1 MGRQIGKVLPRPQ
14 ATRIRRVLIA
24 FLAALYLVVGFAGE
38 ISCAEE
44 SLIQSTPIS
53 TRAASVKTDEDS
65 KKTPEVVEHCYTC
78 VPITIPAAA
87 AQVSEPVSVSVNLSF
102 PSDAIILVEAR
113 LVDPPPPKTST

>member
-1 MGRQIGKVLPRPQ
+1 MGRQIGKGLPRLQ

-24 FLAALYLVVGFAGE
+24 LLAALYLVVGFSGE

-44 SLIQSTPIS
+44 SLIQSTSIS
-53 TRAASVKTDEDS
+53 ERAAWVKTDEDS

-87 AQVSEPVSVSVNLSF
+87 QVFEPVSVSVNLSF

>member
-1 MGRQIGKVLPRPQ
+1 MGRQIGKGLPRPQ

-44 SLIQSTPIS
+44 SFIQSTPIS
-53 TRAASVKTDEDS
+53 TSAASVKTDEDS

-78 VPITIPAAA
+78 APLTIPVGL
-87 AQVSEPVSVSVNLSF
+87 QISEPVSAPIGLSF
-102 PSDAIILVEAR
+102 AIQTITVVDR
-113 LVDPPPPKTST
+113 LLLDPPPPKPQA

>member
-1 MGRQIGKVLPRPQ
+1 VL
-14 ATRIRRVLIA
+14 VA

-44 SLIQSTPIS
+44 SLIQSSAIS
-53 TRAASVKTDEDS
+53 ARAASVKTDEDS
-65 KKTPEVVEHCYTC
+65 KRTPEVVEHCYTC

-87 AQVSEPVSVSVNLSF
+87 QVSEPVSASVNLSF

>member
-1 MGRQIGKVLPRPQ
+1 MGREIGKGLPRLQ

-24 FLAALYLVVGFAGE
+24 LLAALYLVVGFAGE

-53 TRAASVKTDEDS
+53 ARAAWVKTDEDS
-65 KKTPEVVEHCYTC
+65 KKTSEVVEHCYTC
-78 VPITIPAAA
+78 VPITIPAA

-102 PSDAIILVEAR
+102 PSDTIILVEAR